1 MSVSSTVPRLTTSF
15 MAFEAPK
22 IQSTMSYTQE
32 VLKCVLNDLIIHVYN
47 LVQYTSGSKSTPT
60 WVSIP
65 MLPFTSYRTITNY
78 LIALSLR

>member
-1 MSVSSTVPRLTTSF
+1 MSVSSTVTRLITSF
-15 MAFEAPK
+15 MVFVAPK

-60 WVSIP
+60 WVLIP
-65 MLPFTSYRTITNY
+65 VLPFTSCRTITNY